1 MSLGETCIFLAIA
14 LPAGSFV
21 VALLICR
28 RWASQDRRRRMRL
41 AADPFAST
49 HAERGRPWRS

>member
-1 MSLGETCIFLAIA
+1 MSLTETLIFLAIA
-14 LPAGSFV
+14 LPAGSGV

-28 RWASQDRRRRMRL
+28 RCASQDRRRRMRL
-41 AADPFAST
+41 AADPF